1 MKKQILMLAMLMA
14 VSPCFATETND
25 GHYEYLFEEKN
36 ATDNQVLIKADSNV
50 MQEGNGIRIAFEKK
64 FKSEKAKPGEEVNF
78 IIKESI
84 YTKEGTL
91 IIPAESKI
99 NAKVIKIEKQRVPNK
114 NARVYFRFDT
124 LKTPDGTVYEMSAT
138 PNTKDGSLKEGPWM
152 TAGKVAAYTVGLGAV
167 GAGAG
172 AGFAFIPNPTNLGA
186 GFAIGIPVGAGVG
199 LIAGLIT
206 PGLKYHA
213 KAGEEIVI
221 LLSGDLQLNKQKEV
235 LIPESASD
243 EDEADDEIIE
253 EEDD

>member
-1 MKKQILMLAMLMA
+1 MKKQVLLMA
-14 VSPCFATETND
+14 AFMAVAPCFAAETND

-36 ATDNQVLIKADSNV
+36 ATDNQVLIKADTNV
-50 MQEGNGIRIAFEKK
+50 MQQGNAIRIAFEKK
-64 FKSEKAKPGEEVNF
+64 FKSEKAKPGEEVAF
-78 IIKESI
+78 IVKESV
-84 YTKEGTL
+84 YTQEGTL

-99 NAKVIKIEKQRVPNK
+99 NAKVIKIEKQKVPNK
-114 NARVYFRFDT
+114 NARVYFHFDT
-124 LKTPDGTVYEMSAT
+124 LTTPDGTVYEMSAK
-138 PNTKDGSLKEGPWM
+138 PGTKDGSLKEGPWM
-152 TAGKVAAYTVGLGAV
+152 TTGKIAAYTVGLGAI

-186 GFAIGIPVGAGVG
+186 GFAIGIPIGCGVG

-221 LLSGDLQLNKQKEV
+221 LLSDELQLNKQKEV
-235 LIPESASD
+235 LIPVSD
-243 EDEADDEIIE
+243 TEDDETE